1 MPLAFAPRARRVAAP
16 LLCALALGCGA
27 ADATPAATPSAPST
41 PSSPSTP
48 SKSAGAAVTTAAP
61 QSLPLV
67 ALSGQPL
74 DNKLLEGKVVLFVN
88 VASQCGFTGQYKGL
102 QKLSEDYAARGLV
115 VVGVP
120 CNQFGAQEPGKP
132 EEIASFCQMN
142 YGVTFPLLEKQEV
155 NGGGRSALYAA
166 LVSSPA
172 GGGKDIGWNFEKFLV
187 GRDGKVVGRYPSR
200 VAPDAAEL
208 KTAIEAALGA

>member
-1 MPLAFAPRARRVAAP
+1 MSQTIVPRALRVAAP
-16 LLCALALGCGA
+16 LAALLAFGCGA
-27 ADATPAATPSAPST
+27 ADATP
-41 PSSPSTP
+41 
-48 SKSAGAAVTTAAP
+48 KSASPTPAAGAPVTAAP
-61 QSLPLV
+61 QSL
-67 ALSGQPL
+67 ALTALNGQPL

-102 QKLSEDYAARGLV
+102 QQLYTDYSAKGLV
-115 VVGVP
+115 IVGVP

-155 NGGGRSALYAA
+155 NGAGRSALYAA

-187 GRDGKVVGRYPSR
+187 GRDGKVIGRYSSR

-208 KTAIEAALGA
+208 KSAIEAALGA